1 MEEDLRGEFSFFRL
15 YILPPIEGRVR
26 GGVLYMKYEEAIA
39 KLEQIARQLEQ
50 NQLPIDQIA
59 AQLRE
64 AQELVKYCREQLTSV
79 DEEIKKI
86 VGEETAE

>member
-1 MEEDLRGEFSFFRL
+1 MLLCLGRGVV
-15 YILPPIEGRVR
+15 PTATR
-26 GGVLYMKYEEAIA
+26 GLLGERSYNMKYEEAIA

>member
-1 MEEDLRGEFSFFRL
+1 
-15 YILPPIEGRVR
+15 
-26 GGVLYMKYEEAIA
+26 MKYEEAIA

-64 AQELVKYCREQLTSV
+64 AQELVK
-79 DEEIKKI
+79 
-86 VGEETAE
+86 

>member
-1 MEEDLRGEFSFFRL
+1 
-15 YILPPIEGRVR
+15 
-26 GGVLYMKYEEAIA
+26 MKYEEAIA

-86 VGEETAE
+86 VGEETAEWQKSTIFPKNPLYLYCFYRRIV

>member
-1 MEEDLRGEFSFFRL
+1 MW
-15 YILPPIEGRVR
+15 EGW
-26 GGVLYMKYEEAIA
+26 GGVRVFGRGLIMKYEEAIA

>member
-1 MEEDLRGEFSFFRL
+1 
-15 YILPPIEGRVR
+15 
-26 GGVLYMKYEEAIA
+26 MKYEEAIA
-39 KLEQIARQLEQ
+39 KLE
-50 NQLPIDQIA
+50 QLPIDQIA

>member
-1 MEEDLRGEFSFFRL
+1 MRREDVPGG
-15 YILPPIEGRVR
+15 GRW
-26 GGVLYMKYEEAIA
+26 VLYMKYEEAIA

>member
-1 MEEDLRGEFSFFRL
+1 
-15 YILPPIEGRVR
+15 
-26 GGVLYMKYEEAIA
+26 MKYEEAIA
-39 KLEQIARQLEQ
+39 KLEQIARLLEQ

>member
-1 MEEDLRGEFSFFRL
+1 
-15 YILPPIEGRVR
+15 
-26 GGVLYMKYEEAIA
+26 MKYEEAIA

-64 AQELVKYCREQLTSV
+64 AQELEVLPRTTHLGGRGNKEDSGRGNGRVTKFYRFS
-79 DEEIKKI
+79 
-86 VGEETAE
+86 

>member
-1 MEEDLRGEFSFFRL
+1 MEGQGEGPL
-15 YILPPIEGRVR
+15 GPPVR

-86 VGEETAE
+86 VGEETPE

>member
-1 MEEDLRGEFSFFRL
+1 MRRDDWGRGGGSAGAEYS
-15 YILPPIEGRVR
+15 

>member
-1 MEEDLRGEFSFFRL
+1 MEGQGEGPLVRGES
-15 YILPPIEGRVR
+15 YI
-26 GGVLYMKYEEAIA
+26 YMKYEEAIA

-86 VGEETAE
+86 MGEETAE